1 MICANRSIE
10 NTSHN
15 RINFG
20 LGILEFLIWELDV
33 YLVLVLF
40 EDLGII

>member
-1 MICANRSIE
+1 MICDDCGNE

-20 LGILEFLIWELDV
+20 LGILEFLILELDV
-33 YLVLVLF
+33 YVVLVLF